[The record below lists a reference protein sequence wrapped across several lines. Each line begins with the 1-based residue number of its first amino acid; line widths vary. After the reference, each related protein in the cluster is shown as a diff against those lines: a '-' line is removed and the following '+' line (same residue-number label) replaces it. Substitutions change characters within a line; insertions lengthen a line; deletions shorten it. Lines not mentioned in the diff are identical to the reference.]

1 MAADNILGISAQF
14 DYTDI
19 VNGIKVIG
27 NEFSKLKG
35 VSEETSNGV
44 TKALQELGNATEK
57 DLAQKAKTATDVLTK
72 AFEEAKNGAE
82 QNVTKIENSIARLQE
97 RLQRLSV
104 ARSETVTGTNTY
116 ERLTRQIESTNTQ
129 IHNQQELLSAT
140 RAELDNFKAGVALIN
155 EEYQK
160 LSQNAEQVNVQ
171 LPKQSEQGK
180 SVFPMPS
187 VEEIEAQK
195 QKADEFTGKLSEL
208 AKSAGETYDKIV
220 ELYNS
225 GEQVDATSAFNLL
238 TEFKEKTEQVREAA
252 ERAYWAQMEYV
263 RELSQRGIS
272 LSLDLHQAET
282 KGNSEEAARLREE
295 LAHVNEELKTAEH
308 NQVVLQEAWASSKKE
323 VQDTELTL
331 TKIVESQNGA
341 VEKEKQL
348 TEETKKTA
356 DKAKELKDNMD
367 KVPSSADKAKKSI
380 EGAKKEIQGAMTSMN
395 AVKGGNLMGMLGTAG
410 AAMTNPYVIGL
421 GAIAGGVAY
430 LTKKAQELDEAM
442 MPLRAYVN
450 EGTLSELRNGF
461 IDVAM
466 NSEHSST
473 EMAAAAVHWVK
484 AYESIRDSSDAIV
497 AVTKAS
503 NEWATIARI
512 SSEQAAKQLTTI
524 AGEFHMNAY
533 DATQLVNQLV
543 NAAQKSTASY
553 TELESAL
560 QGSGTRAAQAGVSFR
575 ELAAATSYASANYN
589 SASTAASQY
598 VMMMTRLSAQQ
609 KDEYNPSVVGSTTA
623 LQNLHA
629 AMERGE
635 DISSLFGKRLFTQAR
650 YFIDNAEAIAQ
661 FSDGLDNSTAK
672 TNALMSAEE
681 RAEVN
686 QKKLT
691 NAIDAM
697 VQEINLNVTPA
708 VTNMVNGITDFISA
722 AGNAGAAVTNFIADL
737 QNAYPTMMSFA
748 QNLMQLMGYL
758 SNPIGAIAKGIGI
771 VGKDTPVSGWELLTG
786 KSGGQKRREATE
798 QIEALLDQQINAQR
812 ATQGKLFD
820 ANFNAIAKSRAK
832 TLSSWYQKDSKT
844 GNYKVN
850 LGKGNV
856 VWLTPQE
863 FDQIVNSKLNS
874 VITQH
879 SANVRGKILDPGA
892 GNHITGNTRGRGGG
906 GGDTAAQAAKER
918 ERIAEEERR
927 WSEKMQKEQREA
939 GFAERQAHIDGLE
952 EGFEKEREQQELE
965 YDKQK
970 AQIKEQEE
978 QYRKE
983 AYEHAKKEWDA
994 DSKNKHKAFSDN
1006 HNIADFAPTEEQQRI
1021 IDASLRSAAE
1031 KHRKAVE
1038 EVNRDELN
1046 TYYEFLNEYGTLQ
1059 QQRYAVTAEYD
1070 ERIAKEKDVNR
1081 RKMLEKEKAS
1091 KLSSL
1096 NAQSLAMNI
1105 DWGQTFSGLGNVLS
1119 SVAEATLKKVN
1130 DYMKTDEYRKS
1141 GAQDKQVYQELRA
1154 QLMSA
1159 SGNNMSNP
1167 FAASTWKNIGNL
1179 AKQYE
1184 ASVEFLIKAQEKE
1197 KKARED
1203 LEKAVDDE
1211 AKARAKAAFEEASEA
1226 VKQAEGAVAQNQQA
1240 LQDATQK
1247 AANGLTLF
1255 NETLSNITS
1264 GSLKGFADGVIKL
1277 IGAIAGDDGLAK
1289 GLEGM
1294 GKAGTIVGAILSILD
1309 ALGTKPVEF
1318 IEELFDKLAETLQEV
1333 IKNLPQIILS
1343 AVKGVGSMIGG
1354 IFSGIGSWFGLTS
1367 SGNVAEVN
1375 EITEKNTKTIERLNK
1390 SIDKLKD
1397 AIDKSNGA
1405 RAVTSY
1411 EEAYSA
1417 QQRIIQQQLEILRA
1431 QMAYTSSHHSNAKN
1445 WGKEFD
1451 RSNYAQINALLGT
1464 NINSLEG
1471 IYGLSPEQMDKIRTH
1486 LTDVWKDMLD
1496 VGKYDKSEYWEN
1508 YADLAGKL
1516 DELTEQIN
1524 ENLTQTSFDSMRDNF
1539 VSALMDMNTSAS
1551 DFTKNFS
1558 EMMMQSLLNMSI
1570 GNILDDELKGWYDK
1584 WAERLKAGELSPY
1597 EIAQYR
1603 KEWDS
1608 MVARGME
1615 ERDRLAQLTGYDVM
1629 YQDQSA
1635 TSRGI
1640 QNITQDQAEQLIG
1653 RITAIQI
1660 AVEQGNVQRTELVGM
1675 QQSMLLDTSTLR
1687 QSAQSIAMDITE
1699 MRDMQYTSLQRLE
1712 QIAINTAPIGAMADN
1727 VDKIR
1732 RRVEDNL

>member
-35 VSEETSNGV
+35 VSEETSNSV

-57 DLAQKAKTATDVLTK
+57 DLAQKTKTATDVLSS
-72 AFEEAKNGAE
+72 AFEEARRSAE
-82 QNVTKIENSIARLQE
+82 NNVSKIEEKLDSLFSELSRSKIALSKAEVGTDAYAAIENDIKNLDARLQE
-97 RLQRLSV
+97 QNESLKRAKEEADAVADSYQRL
-104 ARSETVTGTNTY
+104 TT
-116 ERLTRQIESTNTQ
+116 
-129 IHNQQELLSAT
+129 SAT
-140 RAELDNFKAGVALIN
+140 
-155 EEYQK
+155 Q
-160 LSQNAEQVNVQ
+160 LSDA
-171 LPKQSEQGK
+171 
-180 SVFPMPS
+180 
-187 VEEIEAQK
+187 VEAYNG
-195 QKADEFTGKLSEL
+195 AAAT
-208 AKSAGETYDKIV
+208 
-220 ELYNS
+220 NS
-225 GEQVDATSAFNLL
+225 GTRTTA
-238 TEFKEKTEQVREAA
+238 
-252 ERAYWAQMEYV
+252 
-263 RELSQRGIS
+263 
-272 LSLDLHQAET
+272 
-282 KGNSEEAARLREE
+282 SE
-295 LAHVNEELKTAEH
+295 
-308 NQVVLQEAWASSKKE
+308 
-323 VQDTELTL
+323 
-331 TKIVESQNGA
+331 A
-341 VEKEKQL
+341 VEKETAALQENASAAKENAEAIKQRNKEVEETAQASFNALQPMLERFYTLIDGVQRTPENLPLIEKVGDLLDKLQEVKSAADFLQTGSNGALGLSEYYELFEKLSDAEVPMQKLVQQQDTAVSKEKEL

-356 DKAKELKDNMD
+356 DKAKELKDNME
-367 KVPSSADKAKKSI
+367 KVPSSAEKAKKSI
-380 EGAKKEIQGAMTSMN
+380 EGVKTEIQGAVSSMN
-395 AVKGGNLMGMLGTAG
+395 AVKGGNFMGMLGSAG
-410 AAMTNPYVIGL
+410 AAMTNPYVVGL
-421 GAIAGGVAY
+421 GAVAGSLMY
-430 LTKKAQELDEAM
+430 LAKKAQELKEAL
-442 MPLRAYVN
+442 MPLRAYVD
-450 EGTLSELRNGF
+450 EGILNELRDGF
-461 IDVAM
+461 SEVSL
-466 NSEHSST
+466 NSEHSAT

-661 FSDGLDNSTAK
+661 FSDGLDDNTAK
-672 TNALMSAEE
+672 TNALETAEQ
-681 RAEVN
+681 RAEYA
-686 QKKLT
+686 QKLLQ
-691 NAIDAM
+691 NAINDLATS
-697 VQEINLNVTPA
+697 INANITPA
-708 VTNMVNGITDFISA
+708 LANFIENLTQLIGKVSE
-722 AGNAGAAVTNFIADL
+722 AGAAVSNF
-737 QNAYPTMMSFA
+737 F
-748 QNLMQLMGYL
+748 
-758 SNPIGAIAKGIGI
+758 SNSS
-771 VGKDTPVSGWELLTG
+771 VGKILQALGFVTTLPSQAARAVGIIDENTPITPYELLFKQSRASQQNDAQQAL
-786 KSGGQKRREATE
+786 KS
-798 QIEALLDQQINAQR
+798 IFDR
-812 ATQGKLFD
+812 AIRIQEKSYGNNKKGFNE
-820 ANFNAIAKSRAK
+820 NFNSIAARTALALAQSYTKNKEGKFTVEVAGGK
-832 TLSSWYQKDSKT
+832 TVTLAPHELY
-844 GNYKVN
+844 GM
-850 LGKGNV
+850 
-856 VWLTPQE
+856 
-863 FDQIVNSKLNS
+863 LNS
-874 VITQH
+874 IRDDAQKLH
-879 SANVRGKILDPGA
+879 SANVRGNILDPGA

-952 EGFEKEREQQELE
+952 EGFEKEREQLELE

-1038 EVNRDELN
+1038 EINRDELN
-1046 TYYEFLNEYGTLQ
+1046 AYYEFLNEYGTLQ

-1081 RKMLEKEKAS
+1081 RKMLEKEKES

-1184 ASVEFLIKAQEKE
+1184 ASVKFLIKAKEKE

-1277 IGAIAGDDGLAK
+1277 IGAIAGNDGLQK
-1289 GLEGM
+1289 GLEGLK
-1294 GKAGTIVGAILSILD
+1294 GAGTIVSAILSILD
-1309 ALGTKPVEF
+1309 VLGTKPVEY

-1333 IKNLPQIILS
+1333 IKNLPQILLS

-1417 QQRIIQQQLEILRA
+1417 QQRINQQQLEILRA
-1431 QMAYTSSHHSNAKN
+1431 QMAYTSSHRSNAKK

-1675 QQSMLLDTSTLR
+1675 QQSMLIDTSTLR
-1687 QSAQSIAMDITE
+1687 QSAQLIATDITE
-1699 MRDMQYTSLQRLE
+1699 MRDMQYTSLHRLE